1 MRVALGF
8 KAHSGW
14 AALVVLGE
22 ADGKLVLVD
31 RRRLELVE
39 ELAGKAPYHAAE
51 TLPSA
56 EASALVRRLIAGD
69 LRRTEAAVRAVVEE
83 HRALGHEIAAGAVV
97 TGAPMPAWTT
107 EQILAVHFR
116 MHKAEGVLFR
126 DALCRAVES
135 CGVPLVAV
143 AEKHL
148 KPSAVLDTLGKAA
161 GPPWGQDQKHAA
173 RAALAGLRPA

>member
-1 MRVALGF
+1 MKVALGF

-14 AALVVLGE
+14 AALVVLGD
-22 ADGKLVLVD
+22 AGGRLTLVD
-31 RRRLELVE
+31 RRRIELVE

-51 TLPSA
+51 KLPVA
-56 EASALVRRLIAGD
+56 EACALVERLVAAD
-69 LRRTEAAVRAVVEE
+69 LRQTEAAVRAAIGEQK
-83 HRALGHEIAAGAVV
+83 ALGNEVLAGAVV

-126 DALCRAVES
+126 DALCRAIEGS
-135 CGVPLVAV
+135 GVPLVAIP
-143 AEKHL
+143 EKGL
-148 KPSAVLDTLGKAA
+148 KLPAALDALGKAA

-173 RAALAGLRPA
+173 AAALAALR